1 MSSQSS
7 VNFDVTLAEEMAV
20 QAEKECFGSTTTT
33 PTVRKAMPSGKR
45 RRISVTPGK
54 TVDFPRSTEFPQRGP
69 LLRESPLTTAAAL
82 QAVAQPPAAAA
93 KEEEGDNPYVSKR
106 RGSTRTSH
114 AGPTTTTTATTTTT
128 TMSGVRSTVGIV
140 GVVRGAATD
149 DGSTDSDNDA
159 ADSDDD
165 GSACASG
172 MTASANTILPTCQL
186 WLERILTGHLLP
198 ILSRL
203 R

>member
-1 MSSQSS
+1 
-7 VNFDVTLAEEMAV
+7 
-20 QAEKECFGSTTTT
+20 
-33 PTVRKAMPSGKR
+33 
-45 RRISVTPGK
+45 
-54 TVDFPRSTEFPQRGP
+54 
-69 LLRESPLTTAAAL
+69 
-82 QAVAQPPAAAA
+82 
-93 KEEEGDNPYVSKR
+93 
-106 RGSTRTSH
+106 
-114 AGPTTTTTATTTTT
+114 
-128 TMSGVRSTVGIV
+128 MSGVRSTVGIV

-149 DGSTDSDNDA
+149 DGSTDSDDDA

-198 ILSRL
+198 VLSRL